1 MSVSDDAKLVA
12 RDETGKRSRCLL
24 LLRPRKQVE
33 RVFAATK
40 FNTLPSLER

>member
-12 RDETGKRSRCLL
+12 RDETGKRSRGPL
-24 LLRPRKQVE
+24 LLRPRIPVE

-40 FNTLPSLER
+40 FDTLLSIGR